1 MADKLITDHRSPI
14 TDQPI
19 PDPGSLIPKEL
30 ITDHRSPITDQP
42 ITVHDLTVAYD
53 TKPVLWDVDC
63 DLPAGHLAAIVGPNG
78 AGKTTLLKAV
88 MGLVPL
94 ASGQIRL
101 FGEPV
106 DRVRNR
112 VAYVPQRES
121 VDWTF
126 PVTVMDVALMGRY
139 GRIGLFRRPGKID
152 KAIAL
157 ESLQRVGMEAFADR
171 QIGQLSGGQQ
181 QRVFIARALA
191 QQADLYLM
199 DEPFA
204 GVDASTEERILT
216 LLHELKEEGK
226 TVLLVHHDL
235 QTVQARFDWVILIN
249 MRKIAAGPTAGVFTS
264 ENLSKTYGGQL
275 NILAKVADLSG
286 KTRIVSPDTHG

>member
-1 MADKLITDHRSPI
+1 MQSPKPPIPDHRSPI
-14 TDQPI
+14 
-19 PDPGSLIPKEL
+19 PDHQSPSTL
-30 ITDHRSPITDQP
+30 HPIT
-42 ITVHDLTVAYD
+42 IKDLTVAYD

-63 DLPAGHLAAIVGPNG
+63 ELPAGHLAAIVGPNG

-94 ASGQIRL
+94 ASGEIRL
-101 FGEPV
+101 FGEFI
-106 DRVRNR
+106 DRMRHR

-139 GRIGLFRRPGKID
+139 GRIGLFRRPGKLD
-152 KAIAL
+152 RAIAL
-157 ESLQRVGMEAFADR
+157 DSLRRVGMEGFADR

-191 QQADLYLM
+191 QQSDLYLM

-249 MRKIAAGPTAGVFTS
+249 LRKIAAGPTGEVFTT

-275 NILAKVADLSG
+275 TILAKVADLSD
-286 KTRIVSPDTHG
+286 KTRIVGTDTHG